1 MKSKIQNLMKTNPCL
16 NCKHANNLNGD
27 LSCNLKKEEFWNDI
41 QGYSYNKKFEN
52 VKKCESHEE

>member
-1 MKSKIQNLMKTNPCL
+1 
-16 NCKHANNLNGD
+16 LNGD